1 MRRGLWCR
9 LDRRRSE
16 ELERGIVRVTVVTT
30 VGTAPAL
37 IFVLA
42 AAAAAVAHAPRS
54 GDVEALP
61 KCLLNSSVLA
71 AVEEGSRGEEELEGG
86 GKNGGWC
93 EGR

>member
-16 ELERGIVRVTVVTT
+16 ELEGGIVRVTVITT

-37 IFVLA
+37 IFVL

-61 KCLLNSSVLA
+61 ECLLDGSVLA
-71 AVEEGSRGEEELEGG
+71 AVEEGSRWEEELEGG
-86 GKNGGWC
+86 GKDGGWC